1 MGPAFIIPRMR
12 LPSSSPGCGQGAM
25 NWAPT
30 SFPLLFTNSHS
41 VAINAFKQQS
51 IVMLSAAKHLV
62 ADGERPFAAAQ
73 GDREGKYWRDAI
85 ERQYGHV
92 KAWFK

>member
-12 LPSSSPGCGQGAM
+12 PGRNEM

-73 GDREGKYWRDAI
+73 GDTGI
-85 ERQYGHV
+85 LG
-92 KAWFK
+92 